1 MQTLS
6 VQTDAPVNPNIIA
19 PPPDVRLAEQ
29 KAGKYLIFRLGAEEF
44 GISVLQ
50 AREILSL
57 QEITAVPNTP
67 EHIKGVIN
75 LRGKIIPVVELRR
88 KFNMDPAEYSS
99 NTCIIVA
106 QVNRGTESM
115 QIGMVVDSVCEVATL
130 HAGEIE
136 DAPDFGEQV
145 ETPWLMGIARK
156 KNGVRILLHVD
167 QVLSATE
174 LNGLHSVSQR
184 KN

>member
-1 MQTLS
+1 MQTEAMMS
-6 VQTDAPVNPNIIA
+6 GNVISPVA
-19 PPPDVRLAEQ
+19 ARGVDQR
-29 KAGKYLIFRLGAEEF
+29 AGKYLIFRLGSEEF

-67 EHIKGVIN
+67 EHVKGVIN

-88 KFNMDPAEYSS
+88 KFRMPAGDYSA

-106 QVNRGTESM
+106 QVNRGQESM
-115 QIGMVVDSVCEVATL
+115 QIGMVVDSVCEVANL
-130 HAGEIE
+130 HANEIE
-136 DAPDFGEQV
+136 DAPDFGETV
-145 ETPWLMGIARK
+145 DTPWLMGIARK

-167 QVLSATE
+167 QVLSSSE
-174 LNGLHSVSQR
+174 LDGLEAVNQR
-184 KN
+184 RN

>member
-1 MQTLS
+1 MTELATPS
-6 VQTDAPVNPNIIA
+6 LT
-19 PPPDVRLAEQ
+19 PPPPLEVKMADQR
-29 KAGKYLIFRLGAEEF
+29 AGKYLIFKLAAEEF

-50 AREILSL
+50 AREILGM

-67 EHIKGVIN
+67 GHIKGVVN
-75 LRGKIIPVVELRR
+75 LRGKIIPVVDLRT
-88 KFNMDPAEYSS
+88 KFKMQPTEYSS

-115 QIGMVVDSVCEVATL
+115 QIGMVVDSVCEVANL
-130 HAGEIE
+130 HANEIE
-136 DAPDFGEQV
+136 DAPDFGEHV

-167 QVLSATE
+167 QVLSASE
-174 LNGLHSVSQR
+174 LDGLHTVNQR

>member
-1 MQTLS
+1 MQTE
-6 VQTDAPVNPNIIA
+6 VAINGNV
-19 PPPDVRLAEQ
+19 PPPPAARNMDHR
-29 KAGKYLIFRLGAEEF
+29 AGKYLIFRLAAEEF

-50 AREILSL
+50 AREILSF

-75 LRGKIIPVVELRR
+75 MRGKIIPVIELRQ
-88 KFNMDPAEYSS
+88 KFKMPVAEYSMS
-99 NTCIIVA
+99 TCIIVA
-106 QVNRGTESM
+106 QVNRGPETM
-115 QIGMVVDSVCEVATL
+115 QIGMIVDSVCEVANL
-130 HAGEIE
+130 HANEIQ

-145 ETPWLMGIARK
+145 STPWLMGIARK

-167 QVLSATE
+167 QLLSANE
-174 LNGLHSVSQR
+174 LNGLETVSSH